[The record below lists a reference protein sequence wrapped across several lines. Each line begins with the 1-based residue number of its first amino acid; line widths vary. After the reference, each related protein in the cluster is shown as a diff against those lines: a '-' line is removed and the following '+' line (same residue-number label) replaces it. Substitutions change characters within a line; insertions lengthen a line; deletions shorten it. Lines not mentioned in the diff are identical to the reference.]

1 MNAHKTGL
9 LGVSGAA
16 LIALVGLLSAACGSG
31 DDNAAPAKTTDAG
44 GDSTTPTSDAALD
57 STVITSDGGDAA
69 AAPDV
74 SSDAAATGAV
84 YPLESGCSATSAD
97 PLNSCSTV
105 STVTCYPFTLTVP
118 DASF

>member
-16 LIALVGLLSAACGSG
+16 LVALVGLLSAACGSG

-57 STVITSDGGDAA
+57 STVATADGGDAA
-69 AAPDV
+69 PAADA
-74 SSDAAATGAV
+74 SSDAATTAV

>member
-9 LGVSGAA
+9 LGVSGVA
-16 LIALVGLLSAACGSG
+16 LVALVGLLSAACGSG
-31 DDNAAPAKTTDAG
+31 DDNGAPAKTTDAG
-44 GDSTTPTSDAALD
+44 GDSTTTSDAAPD
-57 STVITSDGGDAA
+57 ATSTAADGGDAA
-69 AAPDV
+69 AAADV
-74 SSDAAATGAV
+74 SSDAATTAV

-97 PLNSCSTV
+97 PLNSCSTI

>member
-16 LIALVGLLSAACGSG
+16 LVALVGLLSAACGSG

-44 GDSTTPTSDAALD
+44 GDSTTTSDAALD
-57 STVITSDGGDAA
+57 STVATADGGDAA
-69 AAPDV
+69 PAADA
-74 SSDAAATGAV
+74 SSDAATGAM

-105 STVTCYPFTLTVP
+105 STVTCYPFTVTVP
-118 DASF
+118 DAAF

>member
-16 LIALVGLLSAACGSG
+16 LVALVGLLSAACGSG

-44 GDSTTPTSDAALD
+44 GDSTTPTSDAAPD
-57 STVITSDGGDAA
+57 STVITADGGDAA
-69 AAPDV
+69 AAADT
-74 SSDAAATGAV
+74 SSDAATGAI

-97 PLNSCSTV
+97 PLNGCSTV

-118 DASF
+118 DAAF